1 MVRARRPRWG
11 GRNRHAT
18 IHRYQ
23 AAGGE
28 PGDWGRTWRALATHL
43 SGVPGFV
50 SFVVLEAGGG
60 EYAAISF
67 FDDATSL
74 AAADGLVE
82 RWLAAHLGPSMGR
95 SPPQCTTGE
104 IVAQR
109 GL

>member
-1 MVRARRPRWG
+1 M
-11 GRNRHAT
+11 HAT
-18 IHRYQ
+18 IHRYE
-23 AAGGE
+23 AADGV
-28 PGDWGRTWRALATHL
+28 PGDWGRTWRPLATYL
-43 SGVPGFV
+43 SEAPGFV

-60 EYAAISF
+60 EFAAISF

-82 RWLAAHLGPSMGR
+82 RWLAAHLGPSMGH
-95 SPPQCTTGE
+95 SPPQRTTGE